1 MGFLNSLLGD
11 ISSEVWTV
19 VAALLIAIVLVVFLV
34 WLLKFALN
42 ASRTVARGR
51 NRRIGVTESVMV
63 DTKRQLVLIRRDDVE
78 HLVLTGGPQDLV
90 VESNIPLI
98 PEPVAVPSR
107 RAPPVPGE
115 RRAGEA
121 RQRPAGSGE
130 APVAASSLRPSF
142 AAVSPAA
149 PVPAERPAPPA
160 ASEEPELP
168 SNVSPIE
175 KLRQLGQRPAARA
188 IAALRY
194 PGLLRP
200 ITRHRG
206 IEPVPAN
213 RPDPIAA
220 EADAPLPPAPEAGE
234 QAAANEADDGAKP
247 NPKADKQTSTRG

>member
-11 ISSEVWTV
+11 ISSNVWTEV
-19 VAALLIAIVLVVFLV
+19 GALLVAFVLVVFLV

-90 VESNIPLI
+90 VESDIPLT
-98 PEPVAVPSR
+98 PDPVAVPSR
-107 RAPPVPGE
+107 RSPPVPRE
-115 RRAGEA
+115 RRAGDE
-121 RQRPAGSGE
+121 RQRPAGPGE
-130 APVAASSLRPSF
+130 PPVAASPHRPSF

-149 PVPAERPAPPA
+149 TLPAERPAPPA
-160 ASEEPELP
+160 ADEAPELP

-206 IEPVPAN
+206 IEPGPASK
-213 RPDPIAA
+213 PDPAA
-220 EADAPLPPAPEAGE
+220 ADPDAPLPPAPEAGE
-234 QAAANEADDGAKP
+234 QTAANGADDGAKP
-247 NPKADKQTSTRG
+247 TSKAGKQTSTRS